1 MTTHTTA
8 IVGASIG
15 GVRTA
20 QALRA
25 AGYGGHIVLIGDD
38 HNMPYDKP
46 PLSKA
51 FLSGKVSQSD
61 ICLLDAETAETLDIE
76 LVLGNAATA
85 LDPARAVI
93 TLADRSTVDYD
104 CLVLATGAQARP
116 SPWGSQDGV
125 HVIRS
130 LSDAMALRRDLE
142 KGGHLAIIGAGFVG
156 AETAATARAM
166 GLDVT
171 LIDPTL
177 APMSRILGSDMGRRF
192 TDLHVRN
199 GVNTRFGV
207 GVESVDGELGA
218 FDIGLTDNS
227 TIHATVV
234 VVGIGATPNDG
245 WLATSGLQIDNGV
258 VCDRYCSASG
268 HDNIYAV
275 GDVAR
280 FDNVRRK
287 ESTRLEHWTNA
298 VEQATVVAHNIVHPA
313 DRRQHA
319 PLEYVWSDQYDW
331 KIQIVG
337 SAESRTQTL
346 VEHPTNPNQFAIA
359 YATEDSQLSGLVAVN
374 WPKALITA
382 RKTLDKGIAF
392 DVFTEQL
399 ERLLLPKSPARVE
412 R

>member
-8 IVGASIG
+8 IVGASVG

-25 AGYGGHIVLIGDD
+25 AKYDGRIVLIGDD

-51 FLSGKVSQSD
+51 FLSGRVSQSD
-61 ICLLDAETAETLDIE
+61 ICLLNAETADTLNIE
-76 LVLGNAATA
+76 LVLGNAAIA
-85 LDPARAVI
+85 LDPARAVV
-93 TLADRSTVDYD
+93 TLADGLTVGYD
-104 CLVLATGAQARP
+104 CLVLATGARARP
-116 SPWGSQDGV
+116 SPWGSQDGI

-130 LSDAMALRRDLE
+130 VADATALRRDIE
-142 KGGHLAIIGAGFVG
+142 EGGHLAIIGAGFVG

-171 LIDPTL
+171 LIDPTP
-177 APMSRILGSDMGRRF
+177 APMSRLLGSDMGRRF

-199 GVNTRFGV
+199 GVDTRFGV
-207 GVESVDGELGA
+207 GVESVDGEVGA

-227 TIHATVV
+227 TVHATAV
-234 VVGIGATPNDG
+234 VVGIGAIPNDG
-245 WLATSGLQIDNGV
+245 WVATSGLHIDNGI
-258 VCDRYCSASG
+258 VCDRYCNASG
-268 HDNIYAV
+268 HGNIFAL

-280 FDNVRRK
+280 FDNVRRN

-298 VEQATVVAHNIVHPA
+298 VEQAAVVAHNIVHPT
-313 DRRQHA
+313 DRRLHA
-319 PLEYVWSDQYDW
+319 PLEYAWSDQFDW

-337 SAESRTQTL
+337 LAESHTQTV
-346 VEHPTNPNQFAIA
+346 VEDPTNPNRFAIA
-359 YATEDSQLSGLVAVN
+359 YATDDSQLSGLVAVN

-382 RKTLDKGIAF
+382 RRALDKGIAF
-392 DVFTEQL
+392 DVFTEQP
-399 ERLLLPKSPARVE
+399 EGLLMPKMPARME
-412 R
+412 Q